1 MSKRSNWALPYFI
14 FLVLFVVL
22 PLVLIVVYALQ
33 DGNGG
38 FTLSNVSRFFT
49 DSDALS
55 TFAVSIEV
63 AVENTLICLLL
74 GYPAA
79 YILADRNLNKSA
91 VTVILFILPMWIN
104 ALMRTLA
111 TAELFNVFGFTL
123 GKGTLLFG
131 MVYDYLPFMIY
142 PIYNVL
148 LKMDKSYSEAAAD
161 LGATPIQV
169 FGKVTLPLSMP
180 GISSGILM
188 VFMPTVS
195 TFAIS
200 EFLTNNKIKL
210 FGTIIQ
216 ENINSSMWNY
226 GAALSLIML
235 VIIGLT
241 TILLGGDE
249 REVQDTG
256 TGLYLAASGAP
267 LRTDRVHRDIL
278 LHRGQDT
285 RELDGIL
292 LRTLQEHILRRS
304 QRRSRPHGRHQEHPY
319 HCVHRRCCLNLAR
332 NCLGHRN
339 IQPQGKEEEDNPVPE
354 QHSDDQP

>member
-1 MSKRSNWALPYFI
+1 MNKRSSWALPYLI

-22 PLVLIVVYALQ
+22 PLLLIALYAIR
-33 DGNGG
+33 DGSGG
-38 FTLSNVSRFFT
+38 FTLSNLTRFFT
-49 DSDALS
+49 DGDALS

-63 AVENTLICLLL
+63 AIENTLICLLL

-79 YILADRNLNKSA
+79 WILANKDLNKSA
-91 VTVILFILPMWIN
+91 VTAILFILPMWIN

-111 TAELFNVFGFTL
+111 TAELFNSLGFTL
-123 GKGTLLFG
+123 GKGTLIFG

-148 LKMDKSYSEAAAD
+148 LKMDKSYGEAAAD
-161 LGATPIQV
+161 LGATPSEV
-169 FGKVTLPLSMP
+169 FRKVTLPLSKP
-180 GISSGILM
+180 GIFSGILM

-200 EFLTNNKIKL
+200 EFLTNNQIKL

-241 TILLGGDE
+241 TIILGGDE
-249 REVQDTG
+249 REVEGG
-256 TGLYLAASGAP
+256 TL
-267 LRTDRVHRDIL
+267 
-278 LHRGQDT
+278 
-285 RELDGIL
+285 
-292 LRTLQEHILRRS
+292 
-304 QRRSRPHGRHQEHPY
+304 
-319 HCVHRRCCLNLAR
+319 
-332 NCLGHRN
+332 
-339 IQPQGKEEEDNPVPE
+339 
-354 QHSDDQP
+354 